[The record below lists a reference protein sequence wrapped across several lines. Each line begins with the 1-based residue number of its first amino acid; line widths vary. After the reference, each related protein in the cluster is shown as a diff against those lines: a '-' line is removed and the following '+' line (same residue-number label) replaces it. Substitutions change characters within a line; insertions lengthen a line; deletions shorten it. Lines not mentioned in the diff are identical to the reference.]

1 MKKTMRKM
9 FMLFTASVL
18 LTLTLIHVSQS
29 VSTNQIELTRHDV
42 FALIEGYFKNYD
54 ALDWRYRTM
63 TTTEVKKLIE
73 EFLKER
79 RLYKED
85 FYDCDDFA
93 FEFKVF
99 ASKRGLT
106 AVGIVNNANKEAAH
120 MFNVI
125 ITAEKKLMLFDAT
138 TGLFEEF
145 GTQKEKKYELGPG
158 AYLII

>member
-1 MKKTMRKM
+1 MMKRKM
-9 FMLFTASVL
+9 LTPCAVVVLFM
-18 LTLTLIHVSQS
+18 LIHVSQS
-29 VSTNQIELTRHDV
+29 FSTNQTELTRQDV
-42 FALIEGYFKNYD
+42 IVLIDEYFKNYD

-79 RLYKED
+79 RSYIED

-106 AVGIVNNANKEAAH
+106 AVGIVNNGNKEAAH

-145 GTQKEKKYELGPG
+145 GMQKEKKYELGPG